1 MFVSRCH
8 FCSCAKLAVN
18 TFGLAWC
25 LAFGVCCL
33 LPAAQEPG
41 YLEAGMLECWDAGML
56 GCWDTWMFECLG
68 ALVSYRSSLF
78 GICSLALSWDMAA
91 RWFGCSFALWN
102 ICAATLFTI
111 FSVIYCWQFML
122 SLCIFRFLYLVSSCT
137 LIYWYWCVLLWAYV
151 EPSVHVYCPYWNGP
165 THAHPLWCVMYI
177 RSQTSCERSF
187 WQCCWK
193 FEKISYFF

>member
-56 GCWDTWMFECLG
+56 GYLDVWMFGGSGVLPFLAFWHLLFSPKLG
-68 ALVSYRSSLF
+68 YGRSLVRLF
-78 GICSLALSWDMAA
+78 V
-91 RWFGCSFALWN
+91 ALWN